1 MLRGDNNTLK
11 TVEKILKCIKLYN
24 INCTWRAWPCFSIR
38 SWHVFN
44 SSSRPN
50 IVFTAELSSWSIGI
64 HKLGFWTKWITKFR
78 YWIITIKVQILN
90 HMNKTFKFLI
100 TWIKKVKILNYIKK
114 IEIQN
119 QIFKKNSGFES
130 FR

>member
-1 MLRGDNNTLK
+1 
-11 TVEKILKCIKLYN
+11 
-24 INCTWRAWPCFSIR
+24 
-38 SWHVFN
+38 
-44 SSSRPN
+44 
-50 IVFTAELSSWSIGI
+50 
-64 HKLGFWTKWITKFR
+64 
-78 YWIITIKVQILN
+78 
-90 HMNKTFKFLI
+90 MNKTFKFLI